1 MTVKL
6 KVTGMTCG
14 HCEMAVHRALARVP
28 GVSRVVRVDRR
39 GGSAEVEGTPDPDQ
53 LILAV
58 EGEGYS
64 AEVCS

>member
-14 HCEMAVHRALARVP
+14 HCEMAIQKALARVP
-28 GVSRVVRVDRR
+28 GVSKVVRVDRR
-39 GGSAEVEGTPDPDQ
+39 SGTAEVEGSPDPEV
-53 LILAV
+53 LIGAV

-64 AEVCS
+64 AEVAP